1 MIVGRLIGWVALLA
15 GFAVLV
21 RDLLLLV
28 DTGRWVPLGL
38 GEAWNMV
45 DPAGYERIAAGWPDA
60 VQELWMFAALGLIG
74 FALIVLCQRRGR
86 RRR

>member
-1 MIVGRLIGWVALLA
+1 
-15 GFAVLV
+15 
-21 RDLLLLV
+21 
-28 DTGRWVPLGL
+28 
-38 GEAWNMV
+38 MV